1 MKEEKKE
8 NLYYFYSTVR
18 EKNSI
23 SQKMNGKVGMINRG
37 ETEP

>member
-1 MKEEKKE
+1 
-8 NLYYFYSTVR
+8 VR

-37 ETEP
+37 ETEPWSWTIQYWTVIH